1 MANPIASIILTAV
14 DKTKAA
20 FASVLTGFDKLKS
33 KGVELRDN
41 FGLLFGV
48 GLSAAGFI
56 ATIKSAVDA
65 MDSASK
71 SAQKIGTSVENFSAL
86 TYAAS
91 QSDIPVETLEKSLLK
106 LARTADDAKS
116 GLQTALDPFQRLKI
130 DPKQFKD
137 PADLLVV
144 IADRFAAMPDGINKA
159 ALAQQLF
166 GKSGAE
172 MIPMLNG
179 GSAGI
184 RELTDEAA
192 KLGVV
197 FSTEAAKAAE
207 TFNDNLDKLKTAG
220 KGLGVSLAQDIL
232 PGLTQIT
239 EAMTTAAKDG
249 GILKAAWVGLGGFGA
264 ALFTDQFKALDQQ
277 IAEKK
282 AQLARATTGFFTDS
296 NAAAR
301 LRTEIAALEEQ
312 AAREKQVN
320 ADRRKDSKD
329 TSDEIGKNRKA
340 EQDAFRKSTNEQIA
354 DAQRL
359 NSALQS
365 AFEGSIR
372 AEEDYL
378 RQAKKLRDEANG
390 TTPVPGDV
398 QSQASANFDAITK
411 AMQLQREAGT
421 ASLQSVQ
428 DQSAALQ
435 QLAGQLDDQALKN
448 DLIKQ
453 AKLAEAAALEKA
465 AAEEKLRYQD
475 LSKIQAD
482 TAAGIDHMKAALEGL
497 GKEVS
502 VDIKPG
508 AQLDATLAKMR
519 EIKSLIEFLQNTPV
533 SVNVSNAE
541 GTPDALNK
549 AALKFGSR

>member
-14 DKTKAA
+14 DKTKAV
-20 FASVLTGFDKLKS
+20 FASVSAGFDKLKK
-33 KGVELRDN
+33 KGVELRDK
-41 FGLLFGV
+41 FGLLFGI
-48 GLSAAGFI
+48 GLSAAGFV

-91 QSDIPVETLEKSLLK
+91 QSDIPVDELEKSLLK

-144 IADRFAAMPDGINKA
+144 IADRFAAMPDGIDKA

-166 GKSGAE
+166 GKTGAE
-172 MIPMLNG
+172 LIPMLNA

-184 RELTDEAA
+184 RELTAEAA

-197 FSTEAAKAAE
+197 FGTEAAQAAE
-207 TFNDNLDKLKTAG
+207 NFNDNLDKLKTAG

-232 PGLTQIT
+232 PGLTQVT

-249 GILKAAWVGLGGFGA
+249 GILKAAWVGLGGLGA
-264 ALFTDQFKALDQQ
+264 ALFTDEFKALDHK

-282 AQLARATTGFFTDS
+282 AQLARATTGFFTDAT
-296 NAAAR
+296 AAAQ
-301 LRTEIAALEEQ
+301 LRQDIAALEEQ
-312 AAREKQVN
+312 AARERAVN
-320 ADRRKDSKD
+320 EQRRKDSKD
-329 TSDEIGKNRKA
+329 TADAIGKNRHDEQEAFKKA
-340 EQDAFRKSTNEQIA
+340 TNEQIS

-359 NSALQS
+359 NAALQS

-390 TTPVPGDV
+390 TTPVAGDV
-398 QSQASANFDAITK
+398 QSQASAQLDAITR
-411 AMQLQREAGT
+411 AMKLQREAGT

-435 QLAGQLDDQALKN
+435 QLAGQLDDQALKS

-453 AKLAEAAALEKA
+453 AKLAEATALEKA
-465 AAEEKLRYQD
+465 AAEEKQRYQD
-475 LSKIQAD
+475 LSKIQDD
-482 TAAGIDHMKAALEGL
+482 TRAGIDHMKAALEGI

-502 VDIKPG
+502 VDVKPG
-508 AQLDATLAKMR
+508 AGVAQIGRAH
-519 EIKSLIEFLQNTPV
+519 V
-533 SVNVSNAE
+533 
-541 GTPDALNK
+541 
-549 AALKFGSR
+549 